1 MNKRTEK
8 MELIDIDK
16 LIPNKRNARI
26 HSASQIEKIQASLR
40 EFGFVNPVLIDSD
53 YGIIAGHGRV
63 EAAKREGI
71 EKVPCVWVEHLT
83 EEQKRAYILAD
94 NRLTE
99 LGEWNTDLLATELKD
114 LSEIGFD
121 IDLMGFNAEDFEG
134 AFDDVEAFEDEFEP
148 ELPKEPKTRLGEI
161 YQLGRHRLMCGDS
174 TDDQSVKKLMGGV
187 EADLFLTDP
196 PYNVDYE
203 GKTADALKI
212 ENDRQ
217 SDDDYRKFLIDA
229 FLSANENI
237 KEGAAF
243 YIFHADSEGYTVRGA
258 CQDAGWKVRQ
268 CLIWNKNSIVMGRQD
283 YHWKHEPCIYGW
295 KDGASHY
302 FIDDRKQSTVF
313 EDGKSININAL
324 KKDEMK
330 KLLIDIFSDKI
341 STTVINEDR
350 PTRNAEHP
358 TMKPIKLMGRLIKNS
373 SRQEELV
380 LDTFGGSG
388 STLIACEQLNRT
400 CYMMELDP
408 KYCDVIIDRW
418 EQFTGKKAKLIKGM

>member
-1 MNKRTEK
+1 

-174 TDDQSVKKLMGGV
+174 TDDQSVKKLMGG
-187 EADLFLTDP
+187 
-196 PYNVDYE
+196 
-203 GKTADALKI
+203 
-212 ENDRQ
+212 
-217 SDDDYRKFLIDA
+217 
-229 FLSANENI
+229 
-237 KEGAAF
+237 
-243 YIFHADSEGYTVRGA
+243 
-258 CQDAGWKVRQ
+258 
-268 CLIWNKNSIVMGRQD
+268 
-283 YHWKHEPCIYGW
+283 
-295 KDGASHY
+295 
-302 FIDDRKQSTVF
+302 
-313 EDGKSININAL
+313 
-324 KKDEMK
+324 
-330 KLLIDIFSDKI
+330 
-341 STTVINEDR
+341 
-350 PTRNAEHP
+350 
-358 TMKPIKLMGRLIKNS
+358 
-373 SRQEELV
+373 
-380 LDTFGGSG
+380 
-388 STLIACEQLNRT
+388 
-400 CYMMELDP
+400 
-408 KYCDVIIDRW
+408 
-418 EQFTGKKAKLIKGM
+418 